1 MSDVTVTAMGPG
13 QFGVQVREGDTTT
26 SHKVVVPAE
35 VVDELGI
42 PDLDPQLLVE
52 ESFAFLLER
61 EPATSIMREF
71 PLSEISRHFPEYLEE
86 IRRRLT

>member
-1 MSDVTVTAMGPG
+1 MSEITVTEMGPG
-13 QFGVQVREGDTTT
+13 EFGVQVREGQETT
-26 SHKVVVPAE
+26 SHKVSVPAE
-35 VVDELGI
+35 VVDELGV
-42 PDLDPQLLVE
+42 PDVDHQALVE

-71 PLSEISRHFPEYLEE
+71 PLSEISRHFPEYHEE